1 MVQTTVTWLEAWFSN
16 WFSQLLPILPAL
28 AVLSGVGLVSGLV
41 LYGFN
46 REAFSLSRDWLWRR
60 VTVGVVWLPVV
71 AALSLASLG
80 IMVAREAFLLRF
92 ADQQN
97 AQFSR
102 QEDPSGGQTV
112 QASPS
117 ANFEVIQ
124 RFTRS
129 FSVQPDFAKQ
139 LGNDP
144 ENVLRNYLNGY
155 TNFSGVLKSAEDG
168 IKREKGAILF
178 TRTYTVA
185 EYKPI
190 ALENA
195 NVEVGFEFGDT
206 GAGRSY
212 YRSNFR
218 GAYILQNPLEQDVNI
233 TFNFPLPVNSGTL
246 SDFVFTVG
254 GQIGQKRQAR
264 GCGAVQKPRFEPV
277 VLRLWAAPRTD

>member
-1 MVQTTVTWLEAWFSN
+1 VT
-16 WFSQLLPILPAL
+16 
-28 AVLSGVGLVSGLV
+28 
-41 LYGFN
+41 
-46 REAFSLSRDWLWRR
+46 R
-60 VTVGVVWLPVV
+60 GVVL
-71 AALSLASLG
+71 
-80 IMVAREAFLLRF
+80 E
-92 ADQQN
+92 
-97 AQFSR
+97 FSR
-102 QEDPSGGQTV
+102 QEDPSGGQTI

-124 RFTRS
+124 RFTCS

-139 LGNDP
+139 LGNNP

-168 IKREKGAILF
+168 IKREKGTILF

-218 GAYILQNPLEQDVNI
+218 GTYRLQNPLDQDVNI
-233 TFNFPLPVNSGTL
+233 TFNFPLPINSGTL

-254 GQIGQKRQAR
+254 GQKVQDPDLSTGYFTWRGKIEKSSKLEVVVQYKNQGSSQWSYDFGQRR
-264 GCGAVQKPRFEPV
+264 EPIRDFA
-277 VLRLWAAPRTD
+277 LKINSPRTVSFLRGSLYPTKLGRSSGNSKTSSPAKMWF